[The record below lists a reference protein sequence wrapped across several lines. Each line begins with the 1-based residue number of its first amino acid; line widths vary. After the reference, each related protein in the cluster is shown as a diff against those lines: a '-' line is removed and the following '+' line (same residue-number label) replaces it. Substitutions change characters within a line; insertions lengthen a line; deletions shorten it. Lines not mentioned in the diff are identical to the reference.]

1 VSGTSKTA
9 ADWPG
14 KRLGLPEA
22 GPRSIGRLGRR
33 LGALVVDWGVSYLI
47 SFAFF
52 RPDHDGFATLGI
64 FAVLQLVFLLILN
77 GSFGHLI
84 FGLRVVPLV
93 PGYLGLWRP
102 VVRTVLLALFIPAVI
117 YDKDQRGLH
126 DRWAGTI
133 LVRR

>member
-1 VSGTSKTA
+1 MS

-33 LGALVVDWGVSYLI
+33 LGALVVDWGLSYLL

-52 RPDHDGFATLGI
+52 RPDTDGFATLRHLRGL
-64 FAVLQLVFLLILN
+64 AAGLPAGREREPRPPDLRLAA
-77 GSFGHLI
+77 SF
-84 FGLRVVPLV
+84 PLCLATWAC
-93 PGYLGLWRP
+93 GARF
-102 VVRTVLLALFIPAVI
+102 VRTVLLCLFIPAVI

-126 DRWAGTI
+126 DRWAGTV

>member
-1 VSGTSKTA
+1 MSGTSKTA